1 MTKLMVLNIAAA
13 IIVCYYTI
21 GGVRVLH
28 PSRGIYIKVVRY
40 KDGHTEQSKVCV
52 NEKQI
57 NHAKE
62 GKETE

>member
-1 MTKLMVLNIAAA
+1 MTQPCF
-13 IIVCYYTI
+13 IIRI
-21 GGVRVLH
+21 
-28 PSRGIYIKVVRY
+28 IVVRY